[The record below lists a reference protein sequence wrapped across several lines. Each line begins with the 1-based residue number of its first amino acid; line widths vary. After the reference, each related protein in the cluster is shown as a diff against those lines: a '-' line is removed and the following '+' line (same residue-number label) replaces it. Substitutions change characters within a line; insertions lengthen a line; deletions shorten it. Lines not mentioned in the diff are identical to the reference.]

1 MAIRTDRKT
10 REGTETLDDLDRQI
24 IVHLAENGRKPYRE
38 IARAL
43 NVSEG
48 TVRNRVGRLVANDL
62 IRITP
67 VGNMLALGIDVVAAV
82 HLRVRPG
89 TAEKVARA
97 LAERPNIRFVAMTFG
112 SADIIIQ
119 ILHKDAASLRDFI
132 NHELPRIAPDVTAT
146 ETFQTSKVIKSSWTW
161 GDWFEYQ
168 EN

>member
-1 MAIRTDRKT
+1 MAKRRHQTARN
-10 REGTETLDDLDRQI
+10 RARALDDLDKQI
-24 IVHLAENGRKPYRE
+24 IVHLAEDGRKPYRE

-43 NVSEG
+43 QVSEG
-48 TVRNRVGRLVANDL
+48 TVRNRVGRLVDNDL

-67 VGNMLALGIDVVAAV
+67 VGNMLALGIEVVAAV

-89 TAEKVARA
+89 TAEKVART
-97 LAERPNIRFVAMTFG
+97 LAKQPNIRFVAMTFG
-112 SADIIIQ
+112 SADIILQ

-132 NHELPRIAPDVTAT
+132 NQELPRLAPDVTAT
-146 ETFQTSKVIKSSWTW
+146 ETFQTSKMIKSAWTW